1 MPSLKQD
8 VILQIEGNRKAFLKL
23 EMGMTRGGLPA
34 SGNVSAQEQELRRLR
49 TRTPALHNTRTETA
63 SATVCGDVA
72 NPNPV
77 SCIISRIGHRL
88 DLL

>member
-34 SGNVSAQEQELRRLR
+34 SGNGSAQEQELRRLR
-49 TRTPALHNTRTETA
+49 TRTTQQRDSPWRR
-63 SATVCGDVA
+63 G
-72 NPNPV
+72 NPEPSFV
-77 SCIISRIGHRL
+77 YHFSGWS
-88 DLL
+88 